1 MTSSPD
7 TARQGTT
14 TEVSIVIVTYNSAGE
29 IEACLRSI
37 LDSPVRR
44 RIEILVVDNGSTDD
58 TLTRIAA
65 VSSAVVVDRAPRN
78 LGFAAANNRAA
89 RQASGT
95 FLILL
100 NPDTVVAPGAIDG
113 LCDVLAHH
121 PDIGVVGPRLVDTHG
136 DPELSFGAM
145 VSPLAEWR
153 QKRLVRG
160 VERGSP
166 AARDAVA
173 ALTST
178 SHDVDWVSGACLACR
193 TTEFL
198 EAGGFDEQFFMYL
211 EDVDLCAT
219 VRRRGRRVRFEA
231 GLVVTH
237 RRGRSR
243 ASARSA
249 TEQAYRRSQLA
260 FYAKHHAAWAPLLR
274 VYLTVRGRLPD
285 T

>member
-1 MTSSPD
+1 MPAD
-7 TARQGTT
+7 
-14 TEVSIVIVTYNSAGE
+14 VSVVIVTYNSAGE

-37 LDSPVRR
+37 LDTPPRR
-44 RIEILVVDNGSTDD
+44 RVEILVVDNGSTDD
-58 TLTRIAA
+58 TLARVAALSPAIAI
-65 VSSAVVVDRAPRN
+65 DRAPRN

-89 RQASGT
+89 RRAAGA

-100 NPDTVVAPGAIDG
+100 NPDTVVSPGAIDG
-113 LCDVLAHH
+113 LCDVLDHH
-121 PDIGVVGPRLVDTHG
+121 PEIGVVGPRLVDAQG

-160 VERGSP
+160 VERGDRR
-166 AARDAVA
+166 AREAVGT
-173 ALTST
+173 LTST
-178 SHDVDWVSGACLACR
+178 SRDVDWVSGACLACR

-198 EAGGFDEQFFMYL
+198 AAGGFDEQFFMYL

-219 VRRRGRRVRFEA
+219 FRQRGGRVRFEA
-231 GLVVTH
+231 DLRVTH

-260 FYAKHHAAWAPLLR
+260 FYAKHHAAWAPVLR
-274 VYLTVRGRLPD
+274 LYLTVRGRLPD